1 MSSFE
6 YSIDSK
12 LLQIL
17 CNIFQ
22 LLIKIFH
29 NHYPCTLV
37 LFKDAVSYHIVD
49 ISQCLLPV
57 CCMISFN
64 ITINYV
70 NRFNSRL
77 YNGLPSDITAKGLD
91 IFCLMAF
98 TNACPT
104 PSKWFVHCLTV
115 KVFIQKH
122 VLCQFSFL
130 NSNNVNRFH
139 IFSFQPLPQILL
151 LLLRLHTSNIQASYL
166 QGSTQL
172 GLSSSH

>member
-1 MSSFE
+1 M
-6 YSIDSK
+6 
-12 LLQIL
+12 
-17 CNIFQ
+17 
-22 LLIKIFH
+22 
-29 NHYPCTLV
+29 
-37 LFKDAVSYHIVD
+37 FKDAVSYHIVD

-77 YNGLPSDITAKGLD
+77 YYGLPCDITAKGLD

-98 TNACPT
+98 PNACPT
-104 PSKWFVHCLTV
+104 PSKRFVHCLTV

-130 NSNNVNRFH
+130 NSNNVNKFH
-139 IFSFQPLPQILL
+139 IFPFQPLPQILL

-172 GLSSSH
+172 GLRSSH